1 MVCGDFCSFTYT
13 EELCMSVFISREY
26 EPTLS
31 FESSVIDRIET
42 IIRDVI
48 DGAIDYVSCPYE
60 CTVEVILTDNA
71 SIRAI
76 NLANRKIDEPTDV
89 LSFPML
95 DYETP
100 GEFAFLEEDA
110 AVDFFD
116 PDSGKLVLGD
126 IVISL
131 ERAMAQAEEYG
142 HSLLREVAFLTAHS
156 MLHLFG
162 YDHMEEEERLEM
174 ERMQDEILSMKG
186 YTRDYE

>member
-1 MVCGDFCSFTYT
+1 MYRGNP
-13 EELCMSVFISREY
+13 MSVFISREY

-31 FESSVIDRIET
+31 FESTMHERMET

-48 DGAIDYVSCPYE
+48 DGALEYISCPYE
-60 CTVEVILTDNA
+60 STVEVILTDNV
-71 SIRAI
+71 SIRVI
-76 NLANRKIDEPTDV
+76 NQENRNIDAPTDV

-95 DYETP
+95 KYDTP
-100 GEFAFLEEDA
+100 GDFSFLEDA
-110 AVDFFD
+110 GVENFD
-116 PDSGKLVLGD
+116 PDSGELLLGD

-131 ERAMAQAEEYG
+131 ERAMTQAEEFG
-142 HSLLREVAFLTAHS
+142 HSFLREVAFLTAHS

-162 YDHMEEEERLEM
+162 YDHMEDEERLEM